1 MGLANIMNK
10 PKKST
15 TYEATRLAVHLAGIQ
30 LPDRD
35 FIKQKISGLK
45 MSDLRV
51 ATIQTP
57 LISIQDAAIE
67 TIQLLKKYKTEIDED
82 VRVVAELLQLNPC
95 FSHLQWLAD
104 AEERLEKCQRAK
116 RKPGNLKWCYEL
128 SPEVVVGL
136 VWVLRASGE
145 AKSDRDAAKWLEISG
160 IMSSTKVLRKLKQ
173 AKKDPRLKPMLS
185 PPPDTWPDY
194 TQEELTRMFEIAA
207 TLKEGQTLQ
216 FELRDGHFQYIGAKD
231 SVSEPRT
238 DVNNG

>member
-1 MGLANIMNK
+1 MTNK
-10 PKKST
+10 PMNPA
-15 TYEATRLAVHLAGIQ
+15 TYEVTRLAVHLAGVQ

-51 ATIQTP
+51 TTIQTP

-95 FSHLQWLAD
+95 FSHLQWVAD

-160 IMSSTKVLRKLKQ
+160 IFSSTKVLRKLKQ
-173 AKKDPRLKPMLS
+173 AKKDPRLKPLLFH
-185 PPPDTWPDY
+185 PPGNWPNY
-194 TQEELTRMFEIAA
+194 TKDELIRMYETAITPEEA
-207 TLKEGQTLQ
+207 QTLQ
-216 FELRDGHFQYIGAKD
+216 FELQGDQFQYVGALNSAD
-231 SVSEPRT
+231 EPCA
-238 DVNNG
+238 DENNS

>member
-95 FSHLQWLAD
+95 FSHLQWVAD

-116 RKPGNLKWCYEL
+116 RKPGSSKWSYEL
-128 SPEVVVGL
+128 NPEVVLGL

-160 IMSSTKVLRKLKQ
+160 VMSSTKVRRKLKQ

-185 PPPDTWPDY
+185 APPVSWPKYKD
-194 TQEELTRMFEIAA
+194 EELIRLYATAIAPE
-207 TLKEGQTLQ
+207 EGQTLRFRLQ
-216 FELRDGHFQYIGAKD
+216 DNHFQYVDTAYSSDTPGADD
-231 SVSEPRT
+231 SNS
-238 DVNNG
+238 